1 MKKDCAISI
10 FGSAAALGRAIGIS
24 RAGVC
29 NWADE
34 LAQWQIDRVIGA
46 AIRLGKITPEQAK
59 ELVND
64 ERQRNERS
72 AGDAH

>member
-1 MKKDCAISI
+1 MARALNLSK
-10 FGSAAALGRAIGIS
+10 AAVSLWPDDLDLS
-24 RAGVC
+24 R
-29 NWADE
+29 
-34 LAQWQIDRVIGA
+34 QDRVIGA
-46 AIRLGKITPEQAK
+46 AIRLGKITPEQAQ